1 MQFALTVNLGND
13 AMRTVE
19 DVAFALE
26 QTAVNA
32 TRHVASDR
40 TFTAGDSGLI
50 RDSNGNAVGVWAV
63 ENRFP
68 LDAMKKV
75 IDAARLFC
83 ESTAAEMDELTGT
96 ESASAPAEFMLLHEA
111 VKDFDAL
118 QRNGIDEEEQRTKLL
133 DDSQF
138 GVGL

>member
-50 RDSNGNAVGVWAV
+50 RDSNGKAVGVWAV

-111 VKDFDAL
+111 IKTLDAL
-118 QRNGIDEEEQRTKLL
+118 
-133 DDSQF
+133 
-138 GVGL
+138 